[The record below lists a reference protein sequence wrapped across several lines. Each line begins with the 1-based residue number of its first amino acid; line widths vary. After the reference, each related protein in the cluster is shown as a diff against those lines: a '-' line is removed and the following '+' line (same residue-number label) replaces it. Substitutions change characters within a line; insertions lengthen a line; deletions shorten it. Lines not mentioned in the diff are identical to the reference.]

1 MNEFFANLGNWF
13 IENKDSIILWLQS
26 IGLGGIVGAI
36 ANIIVAGKRIK
47 ANTLSTDNLLN
58 ALPIVGETK
67 QSVDALVERIDKL
80 EADNKALQEE
90 NTVRFTEIQNSLDS
104 ILAKVNA
111 LVETES
117 VKSQTIKDE
126 TIRTTVGNV
135 LTNAKYNE
143 TQTRAK
149 LLEMI
154 AALKQKMQEKNAA
167 DTEEVTKALNVAQ
180 SLIEPTAEVAHTV
193 VPRG

>member
-1 MNEFFANLGNWF
+1 MNEFFGNLGNWF
-13 IENKDSIILWLQS
+13 IENKDAIILWLQG

-36 ANIIVAGKRIK
+36 ANIVVAVKRIK
-47 ANTLSTDNLLN
+47 ANTLSTNNLLE
-58 ALPIVGETK
+58 AMPIVGETK

-90 NTVRFTEIQNSLDS
+90 NTIRFTEIQNSLDS

>member
-1 MNEFFANLGNWF
+1 MNEFFGNVGNWF
-13 IENKDSIILWLQS
+13 IENKDTILLWLQ
-26 IGLGGIVGAI
+26 GLCTSGTVGV
-36 ANIIVAGKRIK
+36 IINLILTNRKVK
-47 ANTLSTDNLLN
+47 ANTVSNADLLQ
-58 ALPIVGETK
+58 ALPIVGESK
-67 QSVDALVERIDKL
+67 KSMDELVERIDKL
-80 EADNKALQEE
+80 EADNKELQEQ
-90 NTVRFTEIQNSLDS
+90 NTIRYTEIQNSLDS
-104 ILAKVNA
+104 LLNKVNA

-149 LLEMI
+149 LLETI
-154 AALKQKMQEKNAA
+154 ATLKKKLEEKNVTDSEQIKEALAA
-167 DTEEVTKALNVAQ
+167 AQALIQPVTEAV
-180 SLIEPTAEVAHTV
+180 HTV

>member
-1 MNEFFANLGNWF
+1 M
-13 IENKDSIILWLQS
+13 
-26 IGLGGIVGAI
+26 
-36 ANIIVAGKRIK
+36 IVAGKRIK
-47 ANTLSTDNLLN
+47 ANTLTSNNLLE

-67 QSVDALVERIDKL
+67 QSMDALVERIDKL

-90 NTVRFTEIQNSLDS
+90 NTVRYTEIQNSLDS
-104 ILAKVNA
+104 LLNKVNA

-143 TQTRAK
+143 TQTRAR
-149 LLEMI
+149 LLETI
-154 AALKQKMQEKNAA
+154 AALKKKV
-167 DTEEVTKALNVAQ
+167 EENTTANNEEIAKTLAEAQALIKPVA
-180 SLIEPTAEVAHTV
+180 EAVHTV

>member
-1 MNEFFANLGNWF
+1 MNEFFGNIGNWF
-13 IENKDSIILWLQS
+13 IENKDAILLWLQS
-26 IGLGGIVGAI
+26 IGLGGIVA
-36 ANIIVAGKRIK
+36 AVTNVIVAGKRIK
-47 ANTLSTDNLLN
+47 ANTLTSNNLLE

-67 QSVDALVERIDKL
+67 QSMDALVERIDKL

-90 NTVRFTEIQNSLDS
+90 NIVRYTEIQNSLDS
-104 ILAKVNA
+104 LLNKVNA

-143 TQTRAK
+143 TQTRAR
-149 LLEMI
+149 LLETI
-154 AALKQKMQEKNAA
+154 AALKKKV
-167 DTEEVTKALNVAQ
+167 EENTTANNEEIAKTLAEAQALIKPVAKAV
-180 SLIEPTAEVAHTV
+180 HTV

>member
-1 MNEFFANLGNWF
+1 MNEFFGNLGNWF
-13 IENKDSIILWLQS
+13 IENKDTIILWLQS

-58 ALPIVGETK
+58 ALPVVGETK

-90 NTVRFTEIQNSLDS
+90 NTIRFTEIQNSLDS

>member
-1 MNEFFANLGNWF
+1 MNEFFGNVGNWF
-13 IENKDSIILWLQS
+13 IENKDAILLWLQS
-26 IGLGGIVGAI
+26 IGLGGIVA
-36 ANIIVAGKRIK
+36 AVTNVIVAGKRIK
-47 ANTLSTDNLLN
+47 ANTLTSNNLLE

-67 QSVDALVERIDKL
+67 QSMDELVARIDKL
-80 EADNKALQEE
+80 EADNRELQEQ
-90 NTVRFTEIQNSLDS
+90 NTIRYTEIQNSLDS
-104 ILAKVNA
+104 LLNKVNA

-143 TQTRAK
+143 TQTRAR
-149 LLEMI
+149 LLETI
-154 AALKQKMQEKNAA
+154 ATLKKKLEEKNVTDSEQIKEALAA
-167 DTEEVTKALNVAQ
+167 AQALIQPVTEAV
-180 SLIEPTAEVAHTV
+180 HTV

>member
-1 MNEFFANLGNWF
+1 MNEFFGNLGNWF
-13 IENKDSIILWLQS
+13 IENKDAIILWLQG

-36 ANIIVAGKRIK
+36 ANIVVAVKRIK
-47 ANTLSTDNLLN
+47 ANTLSTNNLLE
-58 ALPIVGETK
+58 AMPIVGETK

-80 EADNKALQEE
+80 EAENKALQEE
-90 NTVRFTEIQNSLDS
+90 NTIRFTEIQNSLDS

-180 SLIEPTAEVAHTV
+180 SLIEPTTEVAHTV

>member
-1 MNEFFANLGNWF
+1 MNEFFGNLGNWF
-13 IENKDSIILWLQS
+13 IENKDAIILWLQG

-36 ANIIVAGKRIK
+36 ANIVVAVKRIK
-47 ANTLSTDNLLN
+47 ANTLSTNNLLE
-58 ALPIVGETK
+58 AMPIVGETK

-90 NTVRFTEIQNSLDS
+90 NTIRFTEIQNSLDS

-180 SLIEPTAEVAHTV
+180 SLIEPTTEVAHTV

>member
-1 MNEFFANLGNWF
+1 MNEFFGNIGNWF
-13 IENKDSIILWLQS
+13 IENKDAILLWLQS
-26 IGLGGIVGAI
+26 IGLGGIVA
-36 ANIIVAGKRIK
+36 AVTNVIVAGKRIK
-47 ANTLSTDNLLN
+47 ANTLTSNNLLE

-67 QSVDALVERIDKL
+67 QSMDALVERIDKL
-80 EADNKALQEE
+80 EADNRELQEQ
-90 NTVRFTEIQNSLDS
+90 NTIRYTEIQNSLDS
-104 ILAKVNA
+104 LLNKVNA

-143 TQTRAK
+143 TQTRAR
-149 LLEMI
+149 LLETI
-154 AALKQKMQEKNAA
+154 ATLKKKLEEKNVTDSEQIKEALAA
-167 DTEEVTKALNVAQ
+167 AQALIQPVTET
-180 SLIEPTAEVAHTV
+180 AHTV

>member
-1 MNEFFANLGNWF
+1 MNEFFGNLGNWF
-13 IENKDSIILWLQS
+13 IENKDAIILWLQG

-36 ANIIVAGKRIK
+36 ANIVVAVKRIK
-47 ANTLSTDNLLN
+47 ANTLSTNNLLE
-58 ALPIVGETK
+58 AMPIVGETK

-80 EADNKALQEE
+80 EADNKASQEE

>member
-1 MNEFFANLGNWF
+1 MNEFFGNLGNWF
-13 IENKDSIILWLQS
+13 IENKDAIILWLQS

-47 ANTLSTDNLLN
+47 ANTLSTDNLLD

-80 EADNKALQEE
+80 EAENKALQEE

-149 LLEMI
+149 LLETI

-167 DTEEVTKALNVAQ
+167 DTEEVTKALNEAQ
-180 SLIEPTAEVAHTV
+180 SLIEPTAEVVHTV

>member
-13 IENKDSIILWLQS
+13 IENKDAIILWLQG

-36 ANIIVAGKRIK
+36 ANIVVAVKRIK
-47 ANTLSTDNLLN
+47 ANTLSTNNLLE
-58 ALPIVGETK
+58 AMPIVGETK

-80 EADNKALQEE
+80 EAENKALQEE
-90 NTVRFTEIQNSLDS
+90 NTLRFTEIQNSLDS

>member
-1 MNEFFANLGNWF
+1 MNEFFTNVGNWF
-13 IENKDSIILWLQS
+13 IENKDAILLWLQS
-26 IGLGGIVGAI
+26 IGLGGIVA
-36 ANIIVAGKRIK
+36 AVTNVIVACKRIK
-47 ANTLSTDNLLN
+47 TNTLTSNNLLE

-67 QSVDALVERIDKL
+67 QSIDALVERIDKL

-90 NTVRFTEIQNSLDS
+90 NTIRYTEIQNSLDS
-104 ILAKVNA
+104 LLNKVNA

-143 TQTRAK
+143 TKTRAK
-149 LLEMI
+149 LLETI
-154 AALKQKMQEKNAA
+154 AALKKKVEESTTANNEEIAKTLAEAQALIQPA
-167 DTEEVTKALNVAQ
+167 TEVV
-180 SLIEPTAEVAHTV
+180 HTV

>member
-26 IGLGGIVGAI
+26 IGLGGIIGAI

-47 ANTLSTDNLLN
+47 ANTLSTDNLLG

-67 QSVDALVERIDKL
+67 QSIDALVERINVL
-80 EADNKALQEE
+80 EADNKALQEQT
-90 NTVRFTEIQNSLDS
+90 NIRFTEIQNSLDS
-104 ILAKVNA
+104 ILVKLNA

-135 LTNAKYNE
+135 LTNAKYTE

-149 LLEMI
+149 LLETI
-154 AALKQKMQEKNAA
+154 AALRQKLQDKSVA
-167 DTEEVTKALNVAQ
+167 DTEELTKALNAAQ
-180 SLIEPTAEVAHTV
+180 SLIEPVTEVVHTV

>member
-1 MNEFFANLGNWF
+1 MNEFFGNLGNWF
-13 IENKDSIILWLQS
+13 IENKDAIILWLQG
-26 IGLGGIVGAI
+26 IGLGGIVSAI
-36 ANIIVAGKRIK
+36 ANIVVAVKRIK
-47 ANTLSTDNLLN
+47 ANTLSTNNLLE
-58 ALPIVGETK
+58 AMPIVGETK
-67 QSVDALVERIDKL
+67 QSVEALVERIDKL
-80 EADNKALQEE
+80 EAENKALQEE
-90 NTVRFTEIQNSLDS
+90 NTIRFTEIQNSLDS

>member
-1 MNEFFANLGNWF
+1 MNEFFTNVGNWF
-13 IENKDSIILWLQS
+13 IENKDAILLWLQS
-26 IGLGGIVGAI
+26 IGLGGIVA
-36 ANIIVAGKRIK
+36 AVTNVIVACKRIK
-47 ANTLSTDNLLN
+47 TNTLTSNNLLE

-67 QSVDALVERIDKL
+67 QSMD
-80 EADNKALQEE
+80 
-90 NTVRFTEIQNSLDS
+90 
-104 ILAKVNA
+104 A

-149 LLEMI
+149 LLETI
-154 AALKQKMQEKNAA
+154 AALKKKVEESTTANNEEIAKTLAEAQALIQPI
-167 DTEEVTKALNVAQ
+167 TEVV
-180 SLIEPTAEVAHTV
+180 HTV

>member
-1 MNEFFANLGNWF
+1 MNEFFGNLGNWF
-13 IENKDSIILWLQS
+13 IENKDAIILWLQG

-36 ANIIVAGKRIK
+36 ANIVVAVKRIK
-47 ANTLSTDNLLN
+47 ANTLSTNNLLE
-58 ALPIVGETK
+58 AMPIVGETK

-104 ILAKVNA
+104 ILVKVNA

>member
-90 NTVRFTEIQNSLDS
+90 NTIRFTEIQNSLDS

>member
-80 EADNKALQEE
+80 EAENKALQEE
-90 NTVRFTEIQNSLDS
+90 NTIRFTEIQNSLDS

>member
-1 MNEFFANLGNWF
+1 MNEFFGNLGNWF
-13 IENKDSIILWLQS
+13 IENKDAIILWLQS

-47 ANTLSTDNLLN
+47 ANTLSTDNLLE
-58 ALPIVGETK
+58 AMPIVGETK

-80 EADNKALQEE
+80 EAENKALQEE

-154 AALKQKMQEKNAA
+154 AALKQKMQEKNAS

>member
-1 MNEFFANLGNWF
+1 MNEFFGNLGNWF
-13 IENKDSIILWLQS
+13 IENKDAIILWLQG

-36 ANIIVAGKRIK
+36 ANIVVAVKRIK
-47 ANTLSTDNLLN
+47 ANTLSTNNLLE
-58 ALPIVGETK
+58 AMPIVGETK

-80 EADNKALQEE
+80 EAENKALQEE

-104 ILAKVNA
+104 ILVKVNA

-154 AALKQKMQEKNAA
+154 ASLKQKMQEKNAA

>member
-1 MNEFFANLGNWF
+1 MNEFFGNLGNWF
-13 IENKDSIILWLQS
+13 IENKDAIILWLQG

-36 ANIIVAGKRIK
+36 ANIVVAVKRIK
-47 ANTLSTDNLLN
+47 ANTLSTNNLLE
-58 ALPIVGETK
+58 AMPIVGETK

-80 EADNKALQEE
+80 EAENKALQEE
-90 NTVRFTEIQNSLDS
+90 NTIRFTEIQNSLDS

>member
-80 EADNKALQEE
+80 EAENKALQEE

>member
-1 MNEFFANLGNWF
+1 MNEFFGNLGNWF
-13 IENKDSIILWLQS
+13 IENKDAIILWLQG

-36 ANIIVAGKRIK
+36 ANIVVAVKRIK
-47 ANTLSTDNLLN
+47 ANTLSTNNLLE
-58 ALPIVGETK
+58 AMPIVGETK

>member
-13 IENKDSIILWLQS
+13 IENKDAIILWLQG

-36 ANIIVAGKRIK
+36 ANIVVAVKRIK
-47 ANTLSTDNLLN
+47 ANTLSTNNLLE
-58 ALPIVGETK
+58 AMPIVGETK

-90 NTVRFTEIQNSLDS
+90 NTIRFTEIQNSLDS

-180 SLIEPTAEVAHTV
+180 SLIEPTTEVTHTV

>member
-1 MNEFFANLGNWF
+1 MNEFFTNLGNWF

-26 IGLGGIVGAI
+26 IGLGGIIGAV

-47 ANTLSTDNLLN
+47 ANTLSTDNLLG

-67 QSVDALVERIDKL
+67 QSIDTLVERINVL
-80 EADNKALQEE
+80 EADNKALQEQT
-90 NTVRFTEIQNSLDS
+90 NVRFTEIQNSLDS
-104 ILAKVNA
+104 ILVKLNA

-135 LTNAKYNE
+135 LTNAKYTE

-149 LLEMI
+149 LLETI
-154 AALKQKMQEKNAA
+154 AALKQKLQDKSAA
-167 DTEEVTKALNVAQ
+167 DTEELTKALNAAQ
-180 SLIEPTAEVAHTV
+180 SLIEPVAEVIHTV

>member
-1 MNEFFANLGNWF
+1 M
-13 IENKDSIILWLQS
+13 WLQG

-36 ANIIVAGKRIK
+36 ANIVVAVKRIK
-47 ANTLSTDNLLN
+47 ANTLSTNNLLE
-58 ALPIVGETK
+58 AMPIVGETK

-80 EADNKALQEE
+80 EAENKALQEE
-90 NTVRFTEIQNSLDS
+90 NTIRFTEIQNSLDS

-149 LLEMI
+149 LLETI
-154 AALKQKMQEKNAA
+154 AALKQKCKRR
-167 DTEEVTKALNVAQ
+167 TP
-180 SLIEPTAEVAHTV
+180 LIQRKLRKHLM
-193 VPRG
+193 

>member
-1 MNEFFANLGNWF
+1 MNEFFGNLGNWF
-13 IENKDSIILWLQS
+13 IENKDAIILWLQS

-36 ANIIVAGKRIK
+36 ANIVVAVKRIK
-47 ANTLSTDNLLN
+47 ANTLSTNNLLE
-58 ALPIVGETK
+58 AMPIVGETK

-80 EADNKALQEE
+80 EAENKALQEE

>member
-1 MNEFFANLGNWF
+1 MNEFFGNLGNWF

-47 ANTLSTDNLLN
+47 ANTLSTDNLLD

-80 EADNKALQEE
+80 EAENKALQEE

>member
-26 IGLGGIVGAI
+26 IGLGGIIGAI

-47 ANTLSTDNLLN
+47 ANTLSTDNLLG

-67 QSVDALVERIDKL
+67 QSIDALVERINVL
-80 EADNKALQEE
+80 EADNKALQEQT
-90 NTVRFTEIQNSLDS
+90 NVRFTEIQNSLDS
-104 ILAKVNA
+104 ILVKLNA

-135 LTNAKYNE
+135 LTNAKYTE

-149 LLEMI
+149 LLETI
-154 AALKQKMQEKNAA
+154 AALKQKLQDKSAA
-167 DTEEVTKALNVAQ
+167 DTEELTKALNAAQ
-180 SLIEPTAEVAHTV
+180 SLIEPVAEVIHTV

>member
-1 MNEFFANLGNWF
+1 MNEFFGNLGNWF
-13 IENKDSIILWLQS
+13 IENKDAIILWLQG

-36 ANIIVAGKRIK
+36 ANIVVAVKRIK
-47 ANTLSTDNLLN
+47 ANTSSTNNLLE
-58 ALPIVGETK
+58 AMPIVGETK

-90 NTVRFTEIQNSLDS
+90 NTIRFTEIQNSLDS